1 MIANFKKREIAIV
14 TDSTAYLTSEE
25 RREWDIH
32 VLPLSVIFGQE
43 SYRKEQD
50 LTTADFYE
58 KVKNQRYFQRVH
70 NQQLVKQLN
79 YSVNYPI
86 IMMLLFQFFYPVG
99 LAELIKQLHSKKK
112 FTNNSCRNQ
121 MDSQEIF
128 LKHRLY

>member
-1 MIANFKKREIAIV
+1 MIANFKKRKIAIV
-14 TDSTAYLTSEE
+14 TDSTAYLTPEE

-86 IMMLLFQFFYPVG
+86 IMMLLFQFFCPVG

-121 MDSQEIF
+121 MDLQEIF
-128 LKHRLY
+128 LKYRLY